1 MRIQFANIEIP
12 DLFKPW
18 DHFHSYSRIDEQ
30 FKEIEISENFV
41 RAQKKKALNS
51 TYHKITDK
59 LIQYL
64 NKNRF
69 ICIKIL

>member
-1 MRIQFANIEIP
+1 MRIQMLNMEIP

-18 DHFHSYSRIDEQ
+18 DHFHSYKRIDEQ
-30 FKEIEISENFV
+30 FKEIDISENFV
-41 RAQKKKALNS
+41 KTQKKKALNS
-51 TYHKITDK
+51 AYHRITEN